1 MMEGFG
7 VHTFRLINKEGKS
20 TFVKFHF
27 RPRLGVH
34 SLVWDE
40 ALKLAGQGEL
50 AGGVVILVRADGVEK
65 SSKRTDMGFL
75 MTPPPRSRLPP
86 T

>member
-50 AGGVVILVRADGVEK
+50 PGGVVFLWRMPLE
-65 SSKRTDMGFL
+65 SQSKETDMVYC
-75 MTPPPRSRLPP
+75 
-86 T
+86 